1 MYRFALISVMF
12 LIPASA
18 GIAGTLILDGPMVQ
32 GGLVQGRTDAGT
44 RIEYDGRALRV
55 SKEGIFLIGFG
66 RDAPAEMRL
75 LATFPDGSRE
85 WRVLKIAQREYRI
98 QRVNGLPPRKVTP
111 RAEDLARIRADV
123 ALLKNARTRDD
134 ARTDFLTGFKW
145 PASGR
150 ITGVYGSQRFLNGK
164 PGRPHYGLDIA
175 APVGAPVLAPADGTV
190 TLVHPDMFYSG
201 GTLIVDHGQGLSST
215 FIHLNRILVKEG
227 ARVRQGEPIAEV
239 GATGRVNGPHLD
251 WRINLFKQRLDP
263 QLVLEAM
270 AAGENSDKIQ
280 ATRYK

>member
-1 MYRFALISVMF
+1 MESGFMHRFALIPVLLM
-12 LIPASA
+12 IPASA
-18 GIAGTLILDGPMVQ
+18 GMAGALILDGPMVQ

-44 RIEYDGRALRV
+44 RIEFDGRAVRV
-55 SKEGIFLIGFG
+55 STEGVFLIGFG

-75 LATFPDGSRE
+75 RATFPDGSRE
-85 WRVLKIAQREYRI
+85 WRVLKIAQRKYRI

-123 ALLKNARTRDD
+123 ALIKKARARDD
-134 ARTDFLTGFKW
+134 ARADFLTGFKW

-164 PGRPHYGLDIA
+164 PGRPHYGLDI
-175 APVGAPVLAPADGTV
+175 DGVV
-190 TLVHPDMFYSG
+190 TLAHPNMFYSG
-201 GTLIVDHGQGLSST
+201 VTLIVDHGHGLSSA
-215 FIHLNRILVKEG
+215 FLHLNRILVKEG
-227 ARVRQGEPIAEV
+227 MRVRQGEPIAEV
-239 GATGRVNGPHLD
+239 GATGRVNGAHLD
-251 WRINLFKQRLDP
+251 WRINLFGRRLDP